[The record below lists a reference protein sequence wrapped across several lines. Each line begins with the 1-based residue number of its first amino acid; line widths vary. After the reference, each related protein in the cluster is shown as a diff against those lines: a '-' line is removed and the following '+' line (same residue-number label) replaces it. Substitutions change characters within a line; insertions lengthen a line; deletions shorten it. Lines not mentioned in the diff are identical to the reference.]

1 MLENYQML
9 AGVISAHPNRQV
21 EGRIRLHRTVR
32 LLQRI
37 GLPTDYT
44 FSVHFDGPY
53 SQELH
58 SDLKMIVQTGLGTE
72 ECKLSRKGEEFFII
86 KAIARVSLG
95 LIEKFQPPI
104 DLIAAADFQTLEFA
118 STYDQYREM
127 GSSHQD
133 ALNRV
138 RSKVGGGHDGR
149 RADSALTLLR
159 GFGLPVGARVMRASA

>member
-21 EGRIRLHRTVR
+21 EGRIRLHKTIR

-44 FSVHFDGPY
+44 FSFHFDGPY

-72 ECKLSRKGEEFFII
+72 ECKLSRNGDEFFIL
-86 KAIARVSLG
+86 KAVSKARLAMLDQFESSIG
-95 LIEKFQPPI
+95 
-104 DLIAAADFQTLEFA
+104 LIAAADMQTLDFA
-118 STYDQYREM
+118 SVYDQYREM

-138 RSKVGGGHDGR
+138 RSKIGQSHDAR
-149 RADSALTLLR
+149 KADPALTLLR
-159 GFGLPVGARVMRASA
+159 ELGLLVGARAMRASA